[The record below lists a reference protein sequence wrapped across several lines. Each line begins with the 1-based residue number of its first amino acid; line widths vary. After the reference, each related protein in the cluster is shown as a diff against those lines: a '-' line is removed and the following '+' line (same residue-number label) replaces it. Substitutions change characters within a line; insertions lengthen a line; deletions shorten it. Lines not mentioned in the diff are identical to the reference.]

1 MAAWAGAAAKPM
13 RAATA
18 VAGAS
23 TNLLRVRVRHAA
35 GLRRLGRGFHGDGT
49 TVTVPDLT
57 GGTAAAFRVVRDGET
72 LTVTCE
78 GMDRP
83 YRVVA
88 EATGATAEEAGT
100 VTLRGV

>member
-1 MAAWAGAAAKPM
+1 M
-13 RAATA
+13 
-18 VAGAS
+18 
-23 TNLLRVRVRHAA
+23 
-35 GLRRLGRGFHGDGT
+35 
-49 TVTVPDLT
+49 PDLT
-57 GGTAAAFRVVRDGET
+57 GGTAAAFRVVRDEET

-88 EATGATAEEAGT
+88 EATGVTAEEAGT